1 MSTHHRPFIAPMQFD
16 DAQAA
21 YDQVLAIYDTN
32 IAYLR
37 DAMKRFVA
45 GEDVGEHVRA
55 CYAMRFWLICW
66 RLAPRAI
73 PIRPR

>member
-1 MSTHHRPFIAPMQFD
+1 MQFD
-16 DAQAA
+16 DARP

-55 CYAMRFWLICW
+55 CYPFVRAYRHRGARRFAAGVRFCG
-66 RLAPRAI
+66 RPGTMKPR
-73 PIRPR
+73 